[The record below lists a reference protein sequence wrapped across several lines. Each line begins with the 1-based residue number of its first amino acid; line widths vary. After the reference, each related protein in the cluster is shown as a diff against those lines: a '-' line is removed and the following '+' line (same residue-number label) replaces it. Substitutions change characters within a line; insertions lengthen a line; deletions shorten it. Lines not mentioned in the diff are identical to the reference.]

1 MIEPLLG
8 DGLMGLVVLG
18 LSGGWRIWPMSHGDG
33 GMLLRRMILS
43 ESARCCFGVVG
54 WVVVGTGLVFW
65 MGCRC
70 RGGGGQVFSEDAA
83 GWGCCR

>member
-33 GMLLRRMILS
+33 GMLLRRMIFS
-43 ESARCCFGVVG
+43 ESARC
-54 WVVVGTGLVFW
+54 
-65 MGCRC
+65 
-70 RGGGGQVFSEDAA
+70 
-83 GWGCCR
+83 